1 MPARPHLPG
10 LQLNPELDSLFF
22 ALRVGAESAARV
34 MQLCDRLCHENGL
47 RGRRIAADLLHVTLR
62 GVGAYDGLPN
72 FIVERACEAG
82 AAVST
87 PPFPLMFD
95 RAMSFNGGR
104 GKRPLVLCPS
114 YDLAGLF
121 KLHFVLGEA
130 MKRARI
136 GRHLRSHF
144 APHMTLLCDG
154 RGVRELPIEPILMNV
169 RDFVLVHSII
179 GQHKHIEL
187 ARWPLRG

>member
-1 MPARPHLPG
+1 MLARPHLPG

-47 RGRRIAADLLHVTLR
+47 RGRRIAADLLHITLR

-72 FIVERACEAG
+72 VIVERAYEAG

-95 RAMSFNGGR
+95 RVMSFNSGQR
-104 GKRPLVLCPS
+104 KRPLVLCPS
-114 YDLAGLF
+114 CDLAGLF
-121 KLHFVLGEA
+121 KLHLVLGEA

-144 APHMTLLCDG
+144 TPHMTLLYDN
-154 RGVRELPIEPILMNV
+154 RVVRELRIEPILATV
-169 RDFVLVHSII
+169 QDFVLVHSII
-179 GQHKHIEL
+179 GQHRHIEL